1 MNAHPETVPTS
12 WTTADEDFF
21 RTTWDAFTCEF
32 LAGAG
37 VLLAS
42 YDDETVPATPAV
54 VAAAPETAP
63 VVAPAHVT
71 T

>member
-1 MNAHPETVPTS
+1 MMQHPENIPTS
-12 WTTADEDFF
+12 WTATDDDFF
-21 RTTWDAFTCEF
+21 RTTWDAFSTEF

-42 YDDETVPATPAV
+42 YDAEQVLVMAV
-54 VAAAPETAP
+54 AQTAFTQRPVTAP
-63 VVAPAHVT
+63 ARVT